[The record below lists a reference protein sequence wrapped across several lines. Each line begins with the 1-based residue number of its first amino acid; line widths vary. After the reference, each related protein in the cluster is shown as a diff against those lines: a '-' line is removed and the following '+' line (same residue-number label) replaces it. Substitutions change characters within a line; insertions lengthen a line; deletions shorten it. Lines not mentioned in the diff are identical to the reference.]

1 MDFYVLLKLGGQD
14 ASSTNSF
21 DFFFCYP
28 GKGSGLHNHWLF
40 GHHTSTE
47 DFEVTST
54 ADVNDR
60 CFLIILL
67 VFNSGLFGNKGP
79 QLVRIDGRTV
89 LVWSVGMNV
98 EVPHTDFAEITWMVL
113 IKVDTMVMLSTG
125 VTATSGMLPVF
136 TNATM
141 TMRNMASKL
150 PGLLL
155 VLAHD
160 AASQKKSVWK
170 RAPR

>member
-1 MDFYVLLKLGGQD
+1 MDFLNLLLNLGGQD

-28 GKGSGLHNHWLF
+28 RKESGLHNHWLF
-40 GHHTSTE
+40 GQHTSTE

-54 ADVNDR
+54 ADVNNR
-60 CFLIILL
+60 RFLIILL

-79 QLVRIDGRTV
+79 QLVQIDGRTV
-89 LVWSVGMNV
+89 LVGSVGMDV

-113 IKVDTMVMLSTG
+113 VKVDTMVMLTTS

-150 PGLLL
+150 PCLLL

-160 AASQKKSVWK
+160 AAKTRKKKSG
-170 RAPR
+170 